1 MGRKSKPLLEQVQ
14 IEDIAAEGKAIG
26 RVDNKVVFVP
36 FAIPGDV
43 VDIQVTN
50 NRKSFMEGHVVKWHK
65 YSPNRVEPFCSHFG
79 LCGGCKWQNLPY
91 LEQLKF
97 KQKQVADQLKRI
109 GKLTLPEI
117 MPILGSKNITYYRNK
132 LEFTFS
138 DSRWLTREEIETAV
152 QIEKVPALG
161 YHIPGRFDKVFDVS
175 NCYLQPEPSNSIR
188 LAVRD
193 YAVKHG
199 IPFLNLY
206 TKQGLLRNLII
217 RTASTGEVMVILSVS
232 RYNSEAKGILEYLR
246 NSFPQITSLM
256 YVENNKLNET
266 INDLDVKLFAGKD
279 HIIEV
284 MEDLRFR
291 VGPKSFYQTNS
302 EQAIELYR
310 VVRDFSQLTGNEVV
324 YDLYTGTGTI
334 ANFVARKAKKVVG
347 IEYVPEAIDDALIN
361 SDLNGISNTVFFA
374 GDIKDLL
381 SQKFFDEQG
390 LPDVVILD
398 PPRAG
403 IHPDVA
409 KALVSALPQ
418 RIVYVSCNPATQARD
433 IALMAKNYNIVR
445 IQPVDMFPHTHHVE
459 NVVLMERKGK
469 G

>member
-1 MGRKSKPLLEQVQ
+1 MGRRSKPLLEQIL

-26 RVDNKVVFVP
+26 KADNKVVFVP
-36 FAIPGDV
+36 FAVPGDV

-50 NRKSFMEGHVVKWHK
+50 NRKNFMEGHVVKWHK
-65 YSPNRVEPFCSHFG
+65 YSPNRIEPFCSHFG

-91 LEQLKF
+91 EEQLKF
-97 KQKQVADQLKRI
+97 KQKQVTDQLKRI
-109 GKLTLPEI
+109 GKLELPAI
-117 MPILGSKNITYYRNK
+117 LPIIGSKNITHYRNK

-138 DSRWLTREEIETAV
+138 DSRWLTREEIEQAGE
-152 QIEKVPALG
+152 IERVPALG

-188 LAVRD
+188 LAVRN
-193 YAVKHG
+193 YAIKHG

-206 TKQGLLRNLII
+206 NKQGLLRNLII
-217 RTASTGEVMVILSVS
+217 RTASTGEVMAILSVT
-232 RYNSEAKGILEYLR
+232 RYNNEVQELLEYMR
-246 NSFPQITSLM
+246 ISFPQITSLM
-256 YVENNKLNET
+256 YVENSKLNET
-266 INDLDVKLFAGKD
+266 ISDLEVKLFAGKD
-279 HIIEV
+279 HIIEA
-284 MEDLRFR
+284 MEDLKFR

-302 EQAIELYR
+302 EQALELYR
-310 VVRDFSQLTGNEVV
+310 VARSFAQLSGSELV

-334 ANFVARKAKKVVG
+334 ANFVARNAKKVVG
-347 IEYVPEAIDDALIN
+347 IEYVPEAIDDARIN
-361 SDLNGISNTVFFA
+361 SKLNGIANTIFFA

-381 SQKFFDEQG
+381 SDKFMDEHG
-390 LPDVVILD
+390 KPDVVILD

-409 KALVSALPQ
+409 KALVAVQPV

-433 IALMAKNYNIVR
+433 IALISDIYKVSR

-459 NVVLMERKGK
+459 NVVLLEKR
-469 G
+469 

>member
-1 MGRKSKPLLEQVQ
+1 MGRRSKPLLEQIL

-26 RVDNKVVFVP
+26 KADNKVVFVP
-36 FAIPGDV
+36 FAVPGDV

-50 NRKSFMEGHVVKWHK
+50 NRKNFMEGHVVKWHK
-65 YSPNRVEPFCSHFG
+65 YSPNRIEPFCSHFG

-91 LEQLKF
+91 EEQLKF
-97 KQKQVADQLKRI
+97 KQKQVTDQLKRI
-109 GKLTLPEI
+109 GKLELPAI
-117 MPILGSKNITYYRNK
+117 LPIIGSKNITHYRNK

-138 DSRWLTREEIETAV
+138 DSRWLTREEIEQAGE
-152 QIEKVPALG
+152 IEKVPALG

-188 LAVRD
+188 LAVRN
-193 YAVKHG
+193 YAIEHG

-217 RTASTGEVMVILSVS
+217 RTASTGEVMAILAVT
-232 RYNSEAKGILEYLR
+232 RYNNEVQELLEYMR
-246 NSFPQITSLM
+246 ISFPQITSLM
-256 YVENNKLNET
+256 YVENSKLNET
-266 INDLDVKLFAGKD
+266 ISDLEVKLFAGKD
-279 HIIEV
+279 HITEA
-284 MEDLRFR
+284 MEDLKFR

-302 EQAIELYR
+302 EQALELYR
-310 VVRDFSQLTGNEVV
+310 VARSFAQLSGSELV

-334 ANFVARKAKKVVG
+334 ANFVARNAKKVVG
-347 IEYVPEAIDDALIN
+347 IEYVPEAIDDARIN
-361 SDLNGISNTVFFA
+361 SQLNGITNTIFFA

-381 SQKFFDEQG
+381 SDKFMDEHG
-390 LPDVVILD
+390 KPDVVILD

-409 KALVSALPQ
+409 KALVAVQPV

-433 IALMAKNYNIVR
+433 IALMSDIYKVSR

-459 NVVLMERKGK
+459 NVVLLDKR
-469 G
+469 

>member
-1 MGRKSKPLLEQVQ
+1 MGRRSKPLLEQVR
-14 IEDIAAEGKAIG
+14 IVDIAAEGKAIG

-50 NRKSFMEGHVVKWHK
+50 NRKNFMEGHVIKWHA
-65 YSPNRVEPFCSHFG
+65 YAPNRVEPFCSHFG

-91 LEQLKF
+91 DEQLRY

-109 GKLTLPEI
+109 GKLTLPDI
-117 MPILGSKNITYYRNK
+117 SPIIGSKNTTHYRNK

-138 DSRWLTREEIETAV
+138 ESRWLTREEIE
-152 QIEKVPALG
+152 QSGNIERHPALG

-175 NCYLQPEPSNSIR
+175 TCYLQPEPSNSLR
-188 LAVRD
+188 LAIRD
-193 YAVKHG
+193 YAIRHG
-199 IPFLNLY
+199 IAFLNLY

-217 RTASTGEVMVILSVS
+217 RTASTGEVMLIVSVT
-232 RYNSEAKGILEYLR
+232 RYNSEIKGLLEYVR
-246 NSFPQITSLM
+246 DNFPQVTSLM
-256 YVENNKLNET
+256 YVENSKLNET
-266 INDLDVKLFAGKD
+266 ISDLEVQLFAGKD
-279 HIIEV
+279 HIVEV
-284 MEDLRFR
+284 MEDLKFR

-302 EQAIELYR
+302 EQALELYR
-310 VVRDFSQLTGNEVV
+310 VAREFAMLTGNELV

-334 ANFVARKAKKVVG
+334 ANFVARKAKRVIG
-347 IEYVPEAIDDALIN
+347 IEYVPEAIDDARIN
-361 SDLNGISNTVFFA
+361 SELNGITNTIFFA
-374 GDIKDLL
+374 GDIKNLL
-381 SQKFFDEQG
+381 NEKFMNDEG
-390 LPDVVILD
+390 KPDVVILD

-409 KALVSALPQ
+409 KALISTLPS

-433 IALMAKNYNIVR
+433 IALLAEYYKVTR

-459 NVVLMERKGK
+459 NVVLLEKN
-469 G
+469 

>member
-1 MGRKSKPLLEQVQ
+1 MGRRSKPLLEQVR

-50 NRKSFMEGHVVKWHK
+50 NRKNFMEGHVVKWHT
-65 YSPNRVEPFCSHFG
+65 YAPNRIEPFCSHFG

-91 LEQLKF
+91 AEQLRY

-109 GKLTLPEI
+109 GKLTLPEVS
-117 MPILGSKNITYYRNK
+117 PIIGSKNTTHYRNK

-138 DSRWLTREEIETAV
+138 ESRWLTREEIE
-152 QIEKVPALG
+152 QLGEIEQHPALG

-175 NCYLQPEPSNSIR
+175 TCYLQPEPSNSIR
-188 LAVRD
+188 LAIRD
-193 YAVKHG
+193 YAIRHG
-199 IPFLNLY
+199 IAFLNLY

-217 RTASTGEVMVILSVS
+217 RTATSGEVMVIVSVT
-232 RYNSEAKGILEYLR
+232 RYNNEVMGLLEYVR
-246 NSFPQITSLM
+246 DNFPQVTSLM
-256 YVENNKLNET
+256 YVENSKQNET
-266 INDLDVKLFAGKD
+266 ISDLEVQLFAGKD
-279 HIIEV
+279 HIIEA
-284 MEDLRFR
+284 MEDLKFR

-302 EQAIELYR
+302 EQALVLYR
-310 VVRDFSQLTGNEVV
+310 VATDFAQLTGNELV

-334 ANFVARKAKKVVG
+334 ANFVARKAKRVIG
-347 IEYVPEAIDDALIN
+347 IEYVPEAIDDARVN
-361 SDLNGISNTVFFA
+361 SALNGITNTVFFA
-374 GDIKDLL
+374 GDIKNVL
-381 SQKFFDEQG
+381 SEKFMNDEG
-390 LPDVVILD
+390 KPDVVILD

-409 KALVSALPQ
+409 KALISALPA

-433 IALMAKNYNIVR
+433 IALMAEHYNVTR

-459 NVVLMERKGK
+459 NVVLLEKR
-469 G
+469 

>member
-1 MGRKSKPLLEQVQ
+1 VGRRSKPLLEQIL

-26 RVDNKVVFVP
+26 KADNKVVFVP
-36 FAIPGDV
+36 FAVPGDV

-50 NRKSFMEGHVVKWHK
+50 NRKNFMEGHVVKWHK
-65 YSPNRVEPFCSHFG
+65 YSPNRIEPFCSHFG

-91 LEQLKF
+91 EEQLKF
-97 KQKQVADQLKRI
+97 KQKQVTDQLKRI
-109 GKLTLPEI
+109 GKLELPAI
-117 MPILGSKNITYYRNK
+117 LPIIGSKNITHYRNK

-138 DSRWLTREEIETAV
+138 DSRWLTREEIEQAGE
-152 QIEKVPALG
+152 IERVPALG

-188 LAVRD
+188 LAVRN
-193 YAVKHG
+193 YAIKHG

-206 TKQGLLRNLII
+206 NKQGLLRNLII
-217 RTASTGEVMVILSVS
+217 RTASTGEVMAILSVT
-232 RYNSEAKGILEYLR
+232 RYNNEVQELLEYMR
-246 NSFPQITSLM
+246 ISFPQITSLM
-256 YVENNKLNET
+256 YVENSKLNET
-266 INDLDVKLFAGKD
+266 ISDLEVKLFAGKD
-279 HIIEV
+279 HIIEA
-284 MEDLRFR
+284 MEDLKFR

-302 EQAIELYR
+302 EQALELYR
-310 VVRDFSQLTGNEVV
+310 VARSFAQLSGSELV

-334 ANFVARKAKKVVG
+334 ANFVARNAKKVVG
-347 IEYVPEAIDDALIN
+347 IEYVPEAIDDARIN
-361 SDLNGISNTVFFA
+361 SKLNGIANTIFFA

-381 SQKFFDEQG
+381 SDKFMDEHG
-390 LPDVVILD
+390 KPDVVILD

-409 KALVSALPQ
+409 KALVAVQPV

-433 IALMAKNYNIVR
+433 IALISDIYKVSR

-459 NVVLMERKGK
+459 NVVLLEKR
-469 G
+469 

>member
-1 MGRKSKPLLEQVQ
+1 MGRRSKPLLEQIL

-26 RVDNKVVFVP
+26 KADNKVVFVP
-36 FAIPGDV
+36 FAVPGDV

-50 NRKSFMEGHVVKWHK
+50 NRKNFMEGHVVKWHK
-65 YSPNRVEPFCSHFG
+65 YSPNRIEPFCSHFG

-91 LEQLKF
+91 EEQLKF
-97 KQKQVADQLKRI
+97 KQKQVTDQLKRI
-109 GKLTLPEI
+109 GKLELPAI
-117 MPILGSKNITYYRNK
+117 LPIIGSKNITHYRNK

-138 DSRWLTREEIETAV
+138 DSRWLTREEIEQAGE
-152 QIEKVPALG
+152 IERVPALG

-188 LAVRD
+188 LAVRN
-193 YAVKHG
+193 YAIKHG

-206 TKQGLLRNLII
+206 NKQGLLRNLII
-217 RTASTGEVMVILSVS
+217 RTASTGEVMAILSVT
-232 RYNSEAKGILEYLR
+232 RYNNEVQELLEYMR
-246 NSFPQITSLM
+246 ISFPQITSLM
-256 YVENNKLNET
+256 YVENSKLNET
-266 INDLDVKLFAGKD
+266 ISDLEVKLFAGKD
-279 HIIEV
+279 HIIEA
-284 MEDLRFR
+284 MEDLKFR

-302 EQAIELYR
+302 EQALELYR
-310 VVRDFSQLTGNEVV
+310 VARSFAQLSGSELV

-334 ANFVARKAKKVVG
+334 ANFVARNAKKVVG
-347 IEYVPEAIDDALIN
+347 IEYVPEAIDDARIN
-361 SDLNGISNTVFFA
+361 SKLNGIANTIFFA

-381 SQKFFDEQG
+381 SDKFMDEHG
-390 LPDVVILD
+390 KPDVVILD

-409 KALVSALPQ
+409 KALVAVQPV

-433 IALMAKNYNIVR
+433 IALMSDIYKVSR

-459 NVVLMERKGK
+459 NVVLLEKR
-469 G
+469 

>member
-1 MGRKSKPLLEQVQ
+1 MGRRSKPLLEQIL

-26 RVDNKVVFVP
+26 KADNKVVFVP
-36 FAIPGDV
+36 FAVPGDV

-50 NRKSFMEGHVVKWHK
+50 NRKNFMEGHVVKWHK
-65 YSPNRVEPFCSHFG
+65 YSPNRIEPFCSHFG

-91 LEQLKF
+91 EEQLKF
-97 KQKQVADQLKRI
+97 KQKQVTDQLKRI
-109 GKLTLPEI
+109 GKLELPAI
-117 MPILGSKNITYYRNK
+117 LPIIGSKNITHYRNK

-138 DSRWLTREEIETAV
+138 DSRWLTREEIEQAGE
-152 QIEKVPALG
+152 IERVPALG

-188 LAVRD
+188 LAVRN
-193 YAVKHG
+193 YAIKHG

-206 TKQGLLRNLII
+206 NKQGLLRNLII
-217 RTASTGEVMVILSVS
+217 RTASTGEVMAILSVT
-232 RYNSEAKGILEYLR
+232 RYNNEVQELLEYMR
-246 NSFPQITSLM
+246 ISFPQITSLM
-256 YVENNKLNET
+256 YVENSKLNET
-266 INDLDVKLFAGKD
+266 ISDLEVKLFAGKD
-279 HIIEV
+279 HIIEA
-284 MEDLRFR
+284 MEDLKFR

-302 EQAIELYR
+302 EQALELYR
-310 VVRDFSQLTGNEVV
+310 VARSFAQLSGSELV

-334 ANFVARKAKKVVG
+334 ANFVARNAKKVVG
-347 IEYVPEAIDDALIN
+347 IEYVPEAIDDARIN
-361 SDLNGISNTVFFA
+361 SKLNGITNTIFFA

-381 SQKFFDEQG
+381 SDKFMDEHG
-390 LPDVVILD
+390 KPDVVILD

-409 KALVSALPQ
+409 KALVAVQPV

-433 IALMAKNYNIVR
+433 IALMSDIYKVSR

-459 NVVLMERKGK
+459 NVVLLDKR
-469 G
+469 